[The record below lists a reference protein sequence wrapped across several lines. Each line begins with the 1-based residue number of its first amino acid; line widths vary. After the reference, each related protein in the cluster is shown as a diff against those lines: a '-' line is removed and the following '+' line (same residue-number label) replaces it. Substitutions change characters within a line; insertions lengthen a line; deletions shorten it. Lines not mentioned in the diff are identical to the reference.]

1 MVKMDRD
8 EILKEAMKVINNDRN
23 ADYGDAR
30 ENFENTAKLWSAY
43 TGYEI
48 GHIDVA
54 VMMVLLKISRIRVSP
69 DKADHWV
76 DICGYSALAGEIGSY
91 GR

>member
-30 ENFENTAKLWSAY
+30 ETFKMVNFWSAY
-43 TGYEI
+43 TRYEI
-48 GHIDVA
+48 DRL
-54 VMMVLLKISRIRVSP
+54 MLLS
-69 DKADHWV
+69 
-76 DICGYSALAGEIGSY
+76 
-91 GR
+91 

>member
-1 MVKMDRD
+1 M
-8 EILKEAMKVINNDRN
+8 
-23 ADYGDAR
+23 
-30 ENFENTAKLWSAY
+30 
-43 TGYEI
+43 
-48 GHIDVA
+48 A

-76 DICGYSALAGEIGSY
+76 DICGYSALAGEIGSD

>member
-1 MVKMDRD
+1 MDRD
-8 EILKEAMKVINNDRN
+8 EILKESMKVINNERN

-30 ENFENTAKLWSAY
+30 ENFENTSKLWSAY

-76 DICGYSALAGEIGSY
+76 DICGYSALAGEIGSD

>member
-54 VMMVLLKISRIRVSP
+54 VMMVLLK
-69 DKADHWV
+69 
-76 DICGYSALAGEIGSY
+76 DICGYSALAGEIGSD

>member
-23 ADYGDAR
+23 ADYGEAR
-30 ENFENTAKLWSAY
+30 ENFQNTADVWSAY

-48 GHIDVA
+48 GPVDVA

-76 DICGYSALAGEIGSY
+76 DICGYSALSGEIAS

>member
-23 ADYGDAR
+23 ADYGDAK
-30 ENFENTAKLWSAY
+30 ENFDNTAELWSAY
-43 TGYEI
+43 A
-48 GHIDVA
+48 GHKFSAVDVA
-54 VMMVLLKISRIRVSP
+54 VMMILLKVSRVRVSP

-76 DICGYSALAGEIGSY
+76 DICGYSALAGGLNSD
-91 GR
+91 GG